1 MRFVTDNRA
10 SRILYNF
17 LSTKKFEKPIVVPLN
32 VCEVVPSVFCEAEVE
47 FVFADID
54 SSTLCLDLDWVFS
67 NINQF
72 SGIFFVHT
80 YGTEH
85 SYENSFREIKKH
97 DPGFVIVD
105 DRCLCMPSLLT
116 PETIA
121 DVCLFSV
128 GDKKQVDLGIG
139 GFAFLQ
145 ENLKYEFSP
154 LKPGSFLNDEF
165 WGLDRSVFEKRAY
178 SSFSHR
184 YLINE
189 VYRSSLP
196 GEIQLEDRFQN
207 WRFNIWVDNKEEVLK
222 AIFAAGL
229 FASSH
234 YHPLGNAGDSTNAV
248 QLHNHVINL
257 FNDYHFSIEMAERT
271 CSIINRMI

>member
-32 VCEVVPSVFCEAEVE
+32 VCEVVPSVFSEAEVE

-54 SSTLCLDLDWVFS
+54 PGTLCLDLDWVFS
-67 NINQF
+67 NINHF

-80 YGTEH
+80 YGTEY
-85 SYENSFREIKKH
+85 SYEDSFREIKKH

-121 DVCLFSV
+121 DVCLLSV
-128 GDKKQVDLGIG
+128 GGKKQVDLGIG

-145 ENLKYEFSP
+145 EDLEYKFSP
-154 LKPGSFLNDEF
+154 LKPGSFLNDMF
-165 WGLDRSVFEKRAY
+165 WELNRDVFEERAY
-178 SSFSHR
+178 SSISHR
-184 YLINE
+184 NRINE
-189 VYRSSLP
+189 VYRSLLP
-196 GEIQLEDRFQN
+196 YEIQFEDRFQN
-207 WRFNIWVDNKEEVLK
+207 WRFNIWVDNKEEVLR
-222 AIFAAGL
+222 AIFADGL

-234 YHPLGNAGDSTNAV
+234 YRPLGRTEGSTNAV
-248 QLHNHVINL
+248 RLHNHVINL